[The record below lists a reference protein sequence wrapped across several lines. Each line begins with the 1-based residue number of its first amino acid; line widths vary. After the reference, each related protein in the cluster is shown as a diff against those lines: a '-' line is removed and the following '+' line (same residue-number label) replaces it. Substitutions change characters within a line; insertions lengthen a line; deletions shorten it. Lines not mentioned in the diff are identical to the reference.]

1 MFWIEILQSYRGG
14 EGGREQLYN
23 LSMRLQNQSHFSHW
37 NTICL
42 NFIWGDDTISFHLQM
57 REKTPNFSLIFGY
70 SHIFLCFNSTI
81 TFTYTFISKSACWN
95 TDKTNILYLWKP
107 KDSHKFNGVF
117 SQVFTSTALNM
128 QPNAPG
134 KALGLSTAA
143 EITVL

>member
-14 EGGREQLYN
+14 RAGGNSCTTWAWGYKINHIFHIEIQYVWILFGV
-23 LSMRLQNQSHFSHW
+23 MTQSVS
-37 NTICL
+37 TYKC
-42 NFIWGDDTISFHLQM
+42 
-57 REKTPNFSLIFGY
+57 EKKTPNFSLIFGY